1 LPGLANP
8 RRARAG
14 YRAIPALVDG
24 ARLGENAPARG
35 QPHDAHHISESSGSL
50 WPLPQLTEVK
60 KIRVDC
66 RASCIRTALQILA
79 FACGAAVT
87 AIAAQAQVLRD
98 ISSGSGAR
106 TQLLLQVAGNGPATF
121 ADLAEKV
128 LPAVIAVTTKVPVP
142 RHGTLDERSFDFGSP
157 NRDTPEERVPT
168 PGTRKRGK
176 AQITA
181 VGSGFFI
188 SPDGYAVTN
197 NHVLQNSNTAE
208 ILTQDEQTYTAKVV
222 GKDPI
227 SDLALIK
234 VDGRSDFSYVTI
246 ADELPRVGDWVLA
259 VGNPFGLGGTVTA
272 GIVSARH
279 RNIDPAYAEDLI
291 QIDAPINR
299 GDSGGPSFDS
309 NGNVIGVNTM
319 IASPSGGSVGV
330 AFAVPADTIKTV
342 ISQLK
347 AKGSVTRGWIGVQI
361 QPITPDLAKGLG
373 LNSPRGAIIADV
385 QKNSPGAKAGLA
397 RGDVVTSINDEPIK
411 DAYELTKRIQ
421 NTAPGTSIHLGSQR
435 KGSERP
441 VTVTLGQL
449 PDHPTNQ

>member
-1 LPGLANP
+1 MLRHVVSLATRGLLV
-8 RRARAG
+8 RAG
-14 YRAIPALVDG
+14 
-24 ARLGENAPARG
+24 
-35 QPHDAHHISESSGSL
+35 GSL
-50 WPLPQLTEVK
+50 RPLPRLTEVK
-60 KIRVDC
+60 KIRVDY
-66 RASCIRTALQILA
+66 RASGVRWTALQILA
-79 FACGAAVT
+79 FTCGAVV
-87 AIAAQAQVLRD
+87 AASAARAQVIGPQDTPVGL
-98 ISSGSGAR
+98 GAR
-106 TQLLLQVAGNGPATF
+106 AQLLLQIAGNGPTTF

-128 LPAVIAVTTKVPVP
+128 LPAVIGVTTKVPFP
-142 RHGTLDERSFDFGSP
+142 RRGGLSERSFDFGSP
-157 NRDTPEERVPT
+157 NGDGLPM
-168 PGTRKRGK
+168 PGPRNRGK

-188 SPDGYAVTN
+188 SSDGYAVTN
-197 NHVLQNSNTAE
+197 SHVLQNSNTAE

-234 VDGRSDFSYVTI
+234 VDGRNDFSYVKI

-279 RNIDPAYAEDLI
+279 RNIDPDSSEDLI

-309 NGNVIGVNTM
+309 SGNVIGVNTM

-342 ISQLK
+342 IPQLK

-361 QPITPDLAKGLG
+361 QPITSDLAKGIG
-373 LNSPRGAIIADV
+373 LNSPRGAIIASV

-397 RGDVVTSINDEPIK
+397 RGDVITSIDGEPIK
-411 DAYELTKRIQ
+411 DAHELTKRIQ
-421 NTAPGTSIHLGSQR
+421 NMAPGTSAQISLLR
-435 KGSERP
+435 NGSERA

-449 PDHPTNQ
+449 SDHATNQ

>member
-1 LPGLANP
+1 LLF
-8 RRARAG
+8 
-14 YRAIPALVDG
+14 
-24 ARLGENAPARG
+24 
-35 QPHDAHHISESSGSL
+35 
-50 WPLPQLTEVK
+50 
-60 KIRVDC
+60 
-66 RASCIRTALQILA
+66 QI
-79 FACGAAVT
+79 
-87 AIAAQAQVLRD
+87 
-98 ISSGSGAR
+98 
-106 TQLLLQVAGNGPATF
+106 AGNGPATF

-128 LPAVIAVTTKVPVP
+128 LPAVIGVTTKVPLP
-142 RHGTLDERSFDFGSP
+142 RRGGLSARSFDFGSP
-157 NRDTPEERVPT
+157 NEDGLPT
-168 PGTRKRGK
+168 PGIRNRGK

-197 NHVLQNSNTAE
+197 SHVLQNSDTAE

-234 VDGRSDFSYVTI
+234 VDGRNDFSYVTI

-279 RNIDPAYAEDLI
+279 RNIDPDSSEDLI

-342 ISQLK
+342 IPQLK

-361 QPITPDLAKGLG
+361 QPITSDLAKGMG
-373 LNSPRGAIIADV
+373 LNSPRGAIIASV

-397 RGDVVTSINDEPIK
+397 RGDVITSIDGDPIK
-411 DAYELTKRIQ
+411 DAHELTKRIQ
-421 NTAPGTSIHLGSQR
+421 SMAPGTSAQVGLLRNGN
-435 KGSERP
+435 ERP
-441 VTVTLGQL
+441 VTVTLGQM
-449 PDHPTNQ
+449 PDHATNQ

>member
-1 LPGLANP
+1 M
-8 RRARAG
+8 
-14 YRAIPALVDG
+14 
-24 ARLGENAPARG
+24 
-35 QPHDAHHISESSGSL
+35 
-50 WPLPQLTEVK
+50 
-60 KIRVDC
+60 
-66 RASCIRTALQILA
+66 LA
-79 FACGAAVT
+79 FTCGAVVT
-87 AIAAQAQVLRD
+87 ASIAQAQVPRD
-98 ISSGSGAR
+98 IFLDSGAR
-106 TQLLLQVAGNGPATF
+106 AQLVLQVAGNGPATF

-128 LPAVIAVTTKVPVP
+128 LPAVIAVTTKAAIP
-142 RHGTLDERSFDFGSP
+142 RHRGLGERFFGGP
-157 NRDTPEERVPT
+157 NQDTPEEGVPR

-197 NHVLQNSNTAE
+197 SHVLQNSDTAE

-222 GKDPI
+222 GKDLI

-234 VDGRSDFSYVTI
+234 VEGRNDFSYVTI

-279 RNIDPAYAEDLI
+279 RNIDPAYSEDLI

-319 IASPSGGSVGV
+319 IASPSGGSVGI

-342 ISQLK
+342 IPQLK

-373 LNSPRGAIIADV
+373 LNSSRGAIIADV

-397 RGDVVTSINDEPIK
+397 RGDVVTSINGEPIK
-411 DAYELTKRIQ
+411 DAYELTRRIQ
-421 NTAPGTSIHLGSQR
+421 NTAPGTSAQLGLLR
-435 KGSERP
+435 NGNERP
-441 VTVTLGQL
+441 VNVTLGQL
-449 PDHPTNQ
+449 PDYTTNQ

>member
-1 LPGLANP
+1 
-8 RRARAG
+8 
-14 YRAIPALVDG
+14 
-24 ARLGENAPARG
+24 
-35 QPHDAHHISESSGSL
+35 
-50 WPLPQLTEVK
+50 VK
-60 KIRVDC
+60 KIRVDY
-66 RASCIRTALQILA
+66 RASGVRWTALQILA
-79 FACGAAVT
+79 ITCGAVVT
-87 AIAAQAQVLRD
+87 ASVAAAQVIGPQGIPV
-98 ISSGSGAR
+98 GSGAPA
-106 TQLLLQVAGNGPATF
+106 QMLLQIGGNGPATF

-128 LPAVIAVTTKVPVP
+128 LPAVIGVTTKVPIP
-142 RHGTLDERSFDFGSP
+142 RRENGLPMPGSRNRGT
-157 NRDTPEERVPT
+157 
-168 PGTRKRGK
+168 

-197 NHVLQNSNTAE
+197 SHVLQNSDTAE
-208 ILTQDEQTYTAKVV
+208 ILTQDEQTYAAKVV

-234 VDGRSDFSYVTI
+234 VDGRNDFSYVNI

-279 RNIDPAYAEDLI
+279 RNIDPDSSEDLI

-342 ISQLK
+342 IPQLK

-361 QPITPDLAKGLG
+361 QPITSDLAKGIG
-373 LNSPRGAIIADV
+373 LNSPRGAIIASV

-397 RGDVVTSINDEPIK
+397 RGDVITSMDGDPIK
-411 DAYELTKRIQ
+411 DVHELTKRIQ
-421 NTAPGTSIHLGSQR
+421 NTAPGTSAQIGLLRNGN
-435 KGSERP
+435 ERP
-441 VTVTLGQL
+441 VTVTLGQM
-449 PDHPTNQ
+449 PDHATNQ